1 MRSRRILEA
10 PLVLLPPGVLG
21 AGVLHPPPLLLLL
34 PPPPAPLPSK
44 LQKKRK
50 KNVDELIKKMRKRR
64 VQTAREID
72 VARAAI
78 DLSTLPKDLLSYF
91 YVPGKKVFS
100 LIKSFILQLTT

>member
-1 MRSRRILEA
+1 M
-10 PLVLLPPGVLG
+10 VLLPPGVLG
-21 AGVLHPPPLLLLL
+21 AGVLPPPPLLLLL

-78 DLSTLPKDLLSYF
+78 DLSSLLSSRS
-91 YVPGKKVFS
+91 S
-100 LIKSFILQLTT
+100 LVLLCAWEKSLFTY

>member
-1 MRSRRILEA
+1 MANFYVNHFLPRCRFVPKGILYPA
-10 PLVLLPPGVLG
+10 AAKADPVI
-21 AGVLHPPPLLLLL
+21 L

-100 LIKSFILQLTT
+100 LIKSFILQRTT